1 MEQDLVERARAG
13 DRDAFTQ
20 LAWALT
26 DGLFAVAYRMLRDS
40 GLAEDATQQ
49 ALLDA
54 WRKLPQLREVGRFE
68 AWVHRLLINACKDE
82 IGRARRRDVKLRLL
96 PLLERVTPDASLSIE
111 QRDQLERAFDRLSPE
126 HRAVVVLRHYR
137 FWSLGEIALSLGLP
151 VGTVA
156 SRLHYA
162 MQALRAA
169 LEADTR
175 LSDGTAVG
183 GAR

>member
-1 MEQDLVERARAG
+1 MEQDVVDRARAG
-13 DRDAFTQ
+13 DREAFTQ
-20 LAWALT
+20 LAWAVT
-26 DGLFAVAYRMLRDS
+26 DSLFAVAHRMLRDS

-54 WRKLPQLREVGRFE
+54 WRKLPQLREVDRFE
-68 AWVHRLLINACKDE
+68 AWVHRLLINACRDE
-82 IGRARRRDVKLRLL
+82 IARERRRDAKLRLL
-96 PLLERVTPDASLSIE
+96 PALERSAPDASMSIE
-111 QRDQLERAFDRLSPE
+111 QRDQLERAFHRLSSE
-126 HRAVVVLRHYR
+126 HRAIVVLRHYR
-137 FWSLGEIALSLGLP
+137 FWSLDEIAGALGLP

-175 LSDGTAVG
+175 LSDGTAAG